1 MVKVPP
7 GETLFQRR
15 MILVKIFFL
24 LMIMSSPNQTTVKYN
39 ASIYPTETL
48 CVEARKGYM
57 EAYEKGINKD
67 EMVTEAFC
75 IPFES
80 FPILGMTGNTTGA

>member
-1 MVKVPP
+1 MVTVPS

-39 ASIYPTETL
+39 ASIYPTEAL
-48 CVEARKGYM
+48 CMKAKEGYV
-57 EAYEKGINKD
+57 EAYEESIDKD
-67 EMVTEAFC
+67 SMKTEAIC

-80 FPILGMTGNTTGA
+80 FPIKGMDSPIGA

>member
-39 ASIYPTETL
+39 ASIYPTEAL
-48 CVEARKGYM
+48 CMKAKEGYM
-57 EAYEKGINKD
+57 EAYEESIDKD
-67 EMVTEAFC
+67 SMKTEAFC

-80 FPILGMTGNTTGA
+80 FPILGMTADTIGA

>member
-39 ASIYPTETL
+39 ASIYPSEVL
-48 CVEARKGYM
+48 CMKAKEGYM
-57 EAYEKGINKD
+57 EAYEQSIDKD
-67 EMVTEAFC
+67 SMKTEAFC
-75 IPFES
+75 ILFDS
-80 FPILGMTGNTTGA
+80 FPILGMTDNITGA

>member
-1 MVKVPP
+1 MVKIPP

-39 ASIYPTETL
+39 ASIYPTEAL
-48 CVEARKGYM
+48 CMKAKEGYM
-57 EAYEKGINKD
+57 EAYEESIDKD
-67 EMVTEAFC
+67 SMKTEAFC
-75 IPFES
+75 IPFDS
-80 FPILGMTGNTTGA
+80 FPILGMTADTIGA

>member
-7 GETLFQRR
+7 GETLFQGR
-15 MILVKIFFL
+15 MILIKIFFL

-39 ASIYPTETL
+39 ASIYPSESL
-48 CVEARKGYM
+48 CLEARKGYM

-80 FPILGMTGNTTGA
+80 FPILGMTADTIGA